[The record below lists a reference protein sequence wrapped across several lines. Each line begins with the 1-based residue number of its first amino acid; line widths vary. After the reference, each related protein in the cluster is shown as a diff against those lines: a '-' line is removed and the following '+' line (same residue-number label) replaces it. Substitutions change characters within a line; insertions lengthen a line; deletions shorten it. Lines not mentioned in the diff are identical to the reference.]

1 VQAWALV
8 EIGDDHA
15 VDVFVRQEDAFPALE
30 DAVSDEQSWARTLLV
45 VPIQLDQRD
54 MSPS

>member
-45 VPIQLDQRD
+45 VPIQLDERD